1 MERLDELFD
10 TAERV
15 LKGEESVEKLKEFP
29 EGKPV
34 RKPVENPFKRSALIV
49 SGDRVKHLRKV
60 FSRPAD
66 VIIFNVEDGVSD
78 ERKPFARLLIRK
90 LLLNTDFDGSKEIV
104 VRVNPIDSRFLYDD
118 LTELLPTIPHA
129 FRLSKVRSPED
140 VVALD
145 RLISAFETSRGVEKG
160 FIKIQLSIETPE
172 AVERLAEILSAS
184 ERINAVYL
192 GILDLFGELSLPQKF
207 QSGKLG
213 EFVRTSFVFH
223 SLSHGVYPIAPAYQD
238 YKDLEGFE
246 REAELERQTGFSG
259 KMCISVKQVEIANRI
274 FSPTEEEIEEARQI
288 VEVYEKAIEG
298 GKGGVAWNGKFI
310 DQPIYKSALNTLR
323 FSRL

>member
-15 LKGEESVEKLKEFP
+15 LEGKESVEKLKEFP

-34 RKPVENPFKRSALIV
+34 RKVVENPFKRSALIV

-60 FSRPAD
+60 LSRPAD

-78 ERKPFARLLIRK
+78 EKKPFARLLIRK

-104 VRVNPIDSRFLYDD
+104 VRINPIDSRFFYDD
-118 LTELLPTIPHA
+118 LTELLPALPHGI
-129 FRLSKVRSPED
+129 RLSKVRSPED

-145 RLISAFETSRGVEKG
+145 RLISAFETARGIEKG

-172 AVERLAEILSAS
+172 AVERLTEILSAS

-213 EFVRTSFVFH
+213 EFVRESFVFH
-223 SLSHGVYPIAPAYQD
+223 SRSRGVYPIAPAYQD

-246 REAELERQTGFSG
+246 EEAKAEREMGFAG
-259 KMCISVKQVEIANRI
+259 KMCISVKQVDVANRV
-274 FSPTEEEIEEARQI
+274 FSPAEEEIEEAREI
-288 VEVYEKAIEG
+288 VRVYEEALKE
-298 GKGGVAWNGKFI
+298 GKGGVAYKGKFI

-323 FSRL
+323 FFRS